1 MPVLCLGEI
10 AALRN
15 FFDWPAMQQW
25 SYKAIGFPIPY
36 LVVGRWGLTPF
47 PRQTGLKF
55 IVGEPLQP
63 PYHQHGTQV
72 SARDAHG
79 VAMQCIQG
87 FYLHRFPAPSNQA
100 PAFTTEF

>member
-1 MPVLCLGEI
+1 MAIEQGAAVMPVLCLGEI

-72 SARDAHG
+72 SARDAPPRAWRHHA
-79 VAMQCIQG
+79 VWS
-87 FYLHRFPAPSNQA
+87 RF
-100 PAFTTEF
+100 